1 MPLEIDIRCKFEI
14 LTSLRPLI
22 FTVILVGLM
31 RKEGQLRGSGD
42 LVRATF
48 RAVAPGVGRGYF
60 RPVPFAVLGRIS
72 AEIITKAVL
81 FGPRRDC
88 DYPPSSLVLPTVTA
102 IS

>member
-1 MPLEIDIRCKFEI
+1 MALKIDIRCKFEI
-14 LTSLRPLI
+14 LRVFRPCI
-22 FTVILVGLM
+22 FVFTVCLLRQI
-31 RKEGQLRGSGD
+31 GQLRASGD
-42 LVRATF
+42 LIWVF
-48 RAVAPGVGRGYF
+48 RGTGAPGVSRGYF
-60 RPVPFAVLGRIS
+60 CPVPFAVLGRIS

>member
-1 MPLEIDIRCKFEI
+1 MALKIDIRCKFEI
-14 LTSLRPLI
+14 LRVFRPCI
-22 FTVILVGLM
+22 FVFTVCLLCQ
-31 RKEGQLRGSGD
+31 EGQLRGSGD

-60 RPVPFAVLGRIS
+60 RPVPLAIFGRVG
-72 AEIITKAVL
+72 AEIIAKAAL
-81 FGPRRDC
+81 FGPRRDG